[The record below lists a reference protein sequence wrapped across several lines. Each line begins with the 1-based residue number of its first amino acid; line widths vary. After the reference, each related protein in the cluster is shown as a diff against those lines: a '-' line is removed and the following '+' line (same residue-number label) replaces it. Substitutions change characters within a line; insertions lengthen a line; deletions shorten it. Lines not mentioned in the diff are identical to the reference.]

1 MKEEPKLWWYVDI
14 DDQCAGPVDENSL
27 VALFRAES
35 VDGMT
40 LVHPDCHSQCLRPP
54 PRHSA
59 EWTALADV
67 PSLRVRAAA
76 APDSDRPSRLPETE
90 VSYLYELPPPSEMV
104 PPRFNEPDIPSIPKS
119 SPAPDQGELSSPKV
133 CEAVDAVGNQPD
145 MSRAAEREAKR
156 IARKRKRAVGRARD
170 RAQRTVYFE
179 NVPENATEKEVA
191 DFFAKCGILMPDAN
205 TGRPSV
211 TLYATAEGGRK
222 GDGKVVYAMEPSVEN
237 ALLLLDGRP
246 VRDGDSPLRL
256 SRAAFNENDVDVAT
270 EGEDGNAENE
280 GEEAVS
286 KRNHPYSP
294 SQRRRPKLAGAT
306 RVVVREALGWADE
319 GQKLSR
325 SVRIVVLKNLFDPQD
340 PELDYGAIHE
350 DLESGC
356 ADCGPVDKITVF
368 EGNKEGVAIVKFQD
382 GNGARKCVELMHQRW
397 YDKRRVIA
405 EFYDGETDFR
415 IKETEQQRAARL
427 ADWDKWL
434 AENDGDDCRVKN

>member
-14 DDQCAGPVDENSL
+14 DGQCAGPVNENSL

-40 LVHPDCHSQCLRPP
+40 LVHPDCHSQCLKAPP
-54 PRHSA
+54 HHSA
-59 EWTALADV
+59 EWTYLADV

-76 APDSDRPSRLPETE
+76 ASDPDRPSMFPETE

-104 PPRFNEPDIPSIPKS
+104 PPSSNEPGIPSIPTS
-119 SPAPDQGELSSPKV
+119 FPGPDQDEVSSPKA
-133 CEAVDAVGNQPD
+133 CDAVDVVGSTPD
-145 MSRAAEREAKR
+145 MSRAADREAKR
-156 IARKRKRAVGRARD
+156 ISRKRKRAISRARD
-170 RAQRTVYFE
+170 RAQRTIFFE
-179 NVPENATEKEVA
+179 SAPENSTEKEVA
-191 DFFAKCGILMPDAN
+191 DFFAKCGIIMPDAK

-211 TLYATAEGGRK
+211 TLYVTAEGKRK

-246 VRDGDSPLRL
+246 LRDGASPLQL
-256 SRAAFNENDVDVAT
+256 SRATFNESDVDVTT
-270 EGEDGNAENE
+270 EGEDGKAENE
-280 GEEAVS
+280 GELAVS
-286 KRNHPYSP
+286 KRNRPSP
-294 SQRRRPKLAGAT
+294 ASQRRRPKLTGAT

-319 GQKLSR
+319 GQKLGR

-368 EGNKEGVAIVKFQD
+368 KGNEEGAAIVRFQD

-397 YDKRRVIA
+397 YDKRRLIA

-434 AENDGDDCRVKN
+434 SENDGDDARVNY